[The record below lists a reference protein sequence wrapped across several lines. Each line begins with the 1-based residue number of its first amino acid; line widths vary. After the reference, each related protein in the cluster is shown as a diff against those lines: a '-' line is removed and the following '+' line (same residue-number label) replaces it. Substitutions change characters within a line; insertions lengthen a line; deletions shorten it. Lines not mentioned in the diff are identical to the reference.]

1 MVYLI
6 QTRLSV
12 AFCCNVPEVYS
23 ALLHRPAS
31 AAMLYTADDFESL
44 RHLAEIS
51 RLRLMS
57 NNTDET
63 KIVGQ
68 IALPKNISEPVC
80 FKAFDQEDSLS
91 LTISN
96 LVQNGE
102 WAISALNGFCT
113 AADDKDLCQILA
125 GESLSYPVAQWNE
138 SLNHENIVLAAR
150 QNYVKRFYV
159 RYWYDAEQT
168 FLPQRWLEQYQ
179 DRFFLERERR
189 RAAFM
194 PEAFQNFQRTRIELG
209 W

>member
-1 MVYLI
+1 MVYLV

-23 ALLHRPAS
+23 ALLNRPAS
-31 AAMLYTADDFESL
+31 AAMLYTADNFETL

-51 RLRLMS
+51 QLRVMN

-63 KIVGQ
+63 NPVGQ
-68 IALPKNISEPVC
+68 IALPKNITETVC
-80 FKAFDQEDSLS
+80 IGAVDRENSLS
-91 LTISN
+91 LKISN

-113 AADDKDLCQILA
+113 ATDDKALCQRLA
-125 GESLSYPVAQWNE
+125 GGSLAYPVAQWFE
-138 SLNHENIVLAAR
+138 SLNHENIVIAAR
-150 QNYVKRFYV
+150 QNYVKRFYR
-159 RYWYDAEQT
+159 RYYYDAEQT
-168 FLPQRWLEQYQ
+168 FLPQRWLEEYQ

-194 PEAFQNFQRTRIELG
+194 SETFQNFQRTQLAMG